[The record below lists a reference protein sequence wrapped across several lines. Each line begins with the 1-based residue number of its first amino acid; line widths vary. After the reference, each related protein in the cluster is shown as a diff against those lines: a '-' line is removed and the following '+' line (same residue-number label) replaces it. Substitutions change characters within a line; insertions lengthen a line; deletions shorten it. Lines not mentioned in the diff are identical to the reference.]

1 MAFEFTIKE
10 SDHVSDVFLLQSS
23 SYADHR
29 CEIWT
34 SYENGMLSKEIIG
47 NLNFSHDKFVWNTQ
61 NVLRGLHGDEHSYKL
76 VSCPFGKV
84 FQVAADCRPNS
95 STYGKYHA
103 EEMSKENLTSMLIP
117 PGVANG
123 FCVLSNEALYHYK
136 LAYPDNYLDS
146 DEQFTVKYYD
156 ERFAIEWPVANVL
169 LSSRDS

>member
-10 SDHVSDVFLLQSS
+10 SDHVSGVFLMQSS

-29 CEIWT
+29 GEIWT
-34 SYENGMLSKEIIG
+34 SYESGMLSKKIVG
-47 NLNFSHDKFVWNTQ
+47 KLTFSHDKFVWNNQ
-61 NVLRGLHGDEHSYKL
+61 NVLRGLHGDEHTYKL

-84 FQVAADCRPNS
+84 FQVAADCRRNS

-103 EEMSKENLTSMLIP
+103 EEMSKENRTCMLIP

-136 LAYPDNYLDS
+136 LAYPENYLDA

-156 ERFAIEWPVANVL
+156 ERFAIEWPVANAI
-169 LSSRDS
+169 LSARDS